1 MVLSIA
7 KWVGKVAVVTGA
19 SSGIGAAI
27 VDRLIEKGVIVVG
40 IARRVELIEKR
51 AKSCTVKEKLYAVKA
66 DITKEDQILKALKW
80 VEDNVGPIHV
90 LINSAGVILL
100 KGLTETSTEDMKT
113 ILELNVLG
121 LSIITREVV
130 KMMQAHKISGHIIH
144 INSTFG
150 HQVMSHAFSIYPA
163 SKFAVTALTETLRQE
178 LNSLGLKIKVTSVSP
193 GLVATEMTTLNKDIL
208 PEAKEMFDKIA
219 ILQPADVV
227 DAVVYALSTPEHVQ
241 VHELTL
247 TGL

>member
-1 MVLSIA
+1 M
-7 KWVGKVAVVTGA
+7 
-19 SSGIGAAI
+19 
-27 VDRLIEKGVIVVG
+27 
-40 IARRVELIEKR
+40 
-51 AKSCTVKEKLYAVKA
+51 
-66 DITKEDQILKALKW
+66 
-80 VEDNVGPIHV
+80 
-90 LINSAGVILL
+90 L

-178 LNSLGLKIKVTSVSP
+178 LNSLGLKIKVTVSVLGWK
-193 GLVATEMTTLNKDIL
+193 GLD
-208 PEAKEMFDKIA
+208 FDA
-219 ILQPADVV
+219 FL
-227 DAVVYALSTPEHVQ
+227 
-241 VHELTL
+241 
-247 TGL
+247 